1 MTELLLLFG
10 VAVLVAAN
18 GFFVAAEFA
27 LVRARESHVEQMR
40 DEGRRGAALALHQI
54 DRIDEY
60 LAACQ
65 LGITMASLGIGF
77 MGEPAI
83 ASLIEAAL
91 GDAVPHGVSLAIS
104 ITIAYMIT
112 TALHITVGE
121 QVPKIYSIV
130 HAEGTVVR
138 VARPLQWF
146 RVGFSPLIRLL
157 NAASNG
163 LLRLVGVD
171 PKAEFEEVSSSE
183 DLKLII
189 ARSTRGGKLDPG
201 EAGMLSGVFHLH
213 EQQARQVMTPIPA
226 VVTVDV
232 SESAETAM
240 RRAVDSGHTR
250 LVVTEQDNTDRI
262 KGIVHANSL
271 ARLLMTEGP
280 GASIGPVV
288 KEALIVPET
297 KPLDDLLADLQR
309 ERASMAVVV
318 DEYGRTAG
326 IVTIEDIIEEVVGE
340 IADETDPAVAGIRR
354 LANGDWWVRGHVP
367 ITDLT
372 DYGLEL
378 PVDSEAYN
386 SVGGFV
392 FGELGRLPKRG
403 DMVRVDGYSLRVES
417 VRENRVDAV
426 RIRDHD
432 VADER
437 GAGVPLP
444 PRPVEEAASS
454 PRRRDRPV

>member
-40 DEGRRGAALALHQI
+40 DDGKKGAALALMQI

-91 GDAVPHGVSLAIS
+91 GDSVPHGVSLAIS
-104 ITIAYMIT
+104 LTIAYLIT

-121 QVPKIYSIV
+121 QVPKIFAIV

-146 RVGFSPLIRLL
+146 RIALSPLIRLL

-163 LLRLVGVD
+163 ILRLVGVD
-171 PKAEFEEVSSSE
+171 PKAEFEEVSSAE

-232 SESAETAM
+232 SESAETAL

-250 LVVTEQDNTDRI
+250 LVVTESDNTDRI

-280 GASIGPVV
+280 GASIEPVV

-340 IADETDPAVAGIRR
+340 IADETDPAVAGVRR

-367 ITDLT
+367 ITDLA

-403 DMVRVDGYSLRVES
+403 DMVRANGYSLRVES

-426 RIRDHD
+426 RIRDHET
-432 VADER
+432 VQER
-437 GAGVPLP
+437 DTSQPDR
-444 PRPVEEAASS
+444 PRPVEQAAPT
-454 PRRRDRPV
+454 PRRRDRPA